1 MKKHANFRIFI
12 FFATFLGSL
21 LQSKAIFSQTAGNNT
36 PNTNETMI
44 VRIDKFYSKY
54 LKRHVVIDVFLPPN
68 YHQETANYP
77 VLYANDGQDMVAVE
91 MEKTLNKLYE
101 GKEFPKILVIAVHT
115 SSERLQ
121 EYGTSAMPD
130 YKGRGSKA
138 GKYTKFVMDELTPY
152 IHQTYRVKKDANN
165 TAFMGFSLGGLSAFD
180 ITWNHPY
187 AFSKVGVFSGSFW
200 WRKKA
205 YEDGY
210 DDENDR
216 IMHNLIKQSSYKKG
230 LKMWFEVG
238 TKDETDDRNKN
249 GIIDAIDDT
258 LDIITE
264 LEKKGYKKETDMR
277 YVCIEGGEHNQKTWA
292 GCLPDFLTW
301 AFAK

>member
-1 MKKHANFRIFI
+1 MYLQKSFYFFMLLNFLLLKAN
-12 FFATFLGSL
+12 TV
-21 LQSKAIFSQTAGNNT
+21 FSQQKKLLVTKSQNT
-36 PNTNETMI
+36 MV
-44 VRIDKFYSKY
+44 VRIDKLYSKY

-68 YHQETANYP
+68 YHQEADNYP
-77 VLYANDGQDMVAVE
+77 VLYANDGQDMEAVK
-91 MEKTLNKLYE
+91 MKATLDSLYDGEKI
-101 GKEFPKILVIAVHT
+101 PKIVVVAVHT
-115 SSERLQ
+115 CGERLQ
-121 EYGTSAMPD
+121 EYGTAAMPD

-138 GKYTKFVMDELTPY
+138 AKYTKFVMEELKPY
-152 IHQTYRVKKDANN
+152 IHQTYRVRKDAAN

-216 IMHNLIKQSSYKKG
+216 IMHVQVRQSGYKKG

-258 LDIITE
+258 LDLMTE
-264 LEKKGYKKETDMR
+264 LEKKGYKKEADIA
-277 YVCIEGGEHNQKTWA
+277 YLCIEGGEHNQKTWA
-292 GCLPDFLTW
+292 NCLPNFLTW
-301 AFAK
+301 AFVK